1 MTRALKEAEIWS
13 QNIMIRKKLEK
24 KIMDLE
30 KENQELREKLKIEIR
45 YVCTYRQVL
54 KANDLLDATHK
65 IMEKRR

>member
-1 MTRALKEAEIWS
+1 
-13 QNIMIRKKLEK
+13 
-24 KIMDLE
+24 MDLE